1 MSNNKSSL
9 NNIIAS
15 IILGLSAIIL
25 ISLLW
30 IWVIK
35 APKTDRIPG
44 KITIELHS
52 DSTLVMSAEDRTVI
66 IDSLNTIMQRRE
78 QLLANKYQYVIEKR
92 AIEDS
97 LFSIG
102 SILVGIIIAILGF
115 FGFKSFQTIED
126 KAHQIAKETANEI
139 AKETAEEAAKT
150 TAKETAKSTAEETA
164 KTTAK
169 ETAKSTAE
177 ETAKTEAQIYLN
189 NNIRSNVIGAIEDRF
204 ITEIKNSIAVSLK
217 NDIIDQLREE
227 MSDYINHQEAYEVDE
242 EKFTQQKE
250 GANPTSETGNAV
262 VLSED
267 KILNPFESE
276 E

>member
-30 IWVIK
+30 IWVKK

-78 QLLANKYQYVIEKR
+78 QLLANKYQYAIEKR

-115 FGFKSFQTIED
+115 FGFKSFQTIEE
-126 KAHQIAKETANEI
+126 KAHQIAKETA
-139 AKETAEEAAKT
+139 KT
-150 TAKETAKSTAEETA
+150 TAKDTAKSAAKETA

-177 ETAKTEAQIYLN
+177 EVAKIEAQNYLN
-189 NNIRSNVIGAIEDRF
+189 KNIRSNVNSAIQENF
-204 ITEIKNSIAVSLK
+204 LAEIKNSIAESLK
-217 NDIIDQLREE
+217 SDIIDQLREE
-227 MSDYINHQEAYEVDE
+227 IPEFISHLDIQNVSKEKMEEEAQSND
-242 EKFTQQKE
+242 
-250 GANPTSETGNAV
+250 APTIVTP
-262 VLSED
+262 ED
-267 KILNPFESE
+267 KIENPFESE

>member
-35 APKTDRIPG
+35 VPKTDRIPG

-92 AIEDS
+92 TIEDS

-115 FGFKSFQTIED
+115 FGFKSFQTIEE
-126 KAHQIAKETANEI
+126 KAHQIAKET
-139 AKETAEEAAKT
+139 AKT
-150 TAKETAKSTAEETA
+150 TAKETAKSAAKETA

-177 ETAKTEAQIYLN
+177 EVAKIEAQNYLN
-189 NNIRSNVIGAIEDRF
+189 KNIRSNVNSAIQENF
-204 ITEIKNSIAVSLK
+204 LAEIKNSIAESLK
-217 NDIIDQLREE
+217 SDIIDQLREE
-227 MSDYINHQEAYEVDE
+227 IPEFISHLDIQNVSKEKMEEEAQSND
-242 EKFTQQKE
+242 
-250 GANPTSETGNAV
+250 APTIVTP
-262 VLSED
+262 ED
-267 KILNPFESE
+267 KIENPFESE

>member
-35 APKTDRIPG
+35 IPKTDRIPG

-115 FGFKSFQTIED
+115 FGFKSFQTIEE
-126 KAHQIAKETANEI
+126 KAHQIAKET
-139 AKETAEEAAKT
+139 AKT
-150 TAKETAKSTAEETA
+150 TAKETAKSAAKETA

-177 ETAKTEAQIYLN
+177 EVAKIESQNYLN
-189 NNIRSNVIGAIEDRF
+189 KYIRSNVNSAIQENF
-204 ITEIKNSIAVSLK
+204 LAEIKNSIAESLK
-217 NDIIDQLREE
+217 SDIIDQLREE
-227 MSDYINHQEAYEVDE
+227 IPEFISHLDIQNVSKEKMEEEAQSND
-242 EKFTQQKE
+242 
-250 GANPTSETGNAV
+250 APTIVTP
-262 VLSED
+262 ED
-267 KILNPFESE
+267 KIENPFESE

>member
-1 MSNNKSSL
+1 MYNNKFSL

-35 APKTDRIPG
+35 VPKTDRIPG

-115 FGFKSFQTIED
+115 FGFKSFQAIED
-126 KAHQIAKETANEI
+126 KAHKIAEG
-139 AKETAEEAAKT
+139 
-150 TAKETAKSTAEETA
+150 TA

-169 ETAKSTAE
+169 TTAE
-177 ETAKTEAQIYLN
+177 TTAKTEAQNYLSK
-189 NNIRSNVIGAIEDRF
+189 NIRSNIYSAIQKDF
-204 ITEIKNSIAVSLK
+204 LDDIKRCIAASLK
-217 NDIIDQLREE
+217 DDITPQLRKEMSDIADSIESQLREE
-227 MSDYINHQEAYEVDE
+227 ILELISHSDKQVVD
-242 EKFTQQKE
+242 KE
-250 GANPTSETGNAV
+250 NMVDSIPSND
-262 VLSED
+262 LSTVTATTED
-267 KILNPFESE
+267 KI
-276 E
+276 

>member
-35 APKTDRIPG
+35 IPKTDRIPG

-115 FGFKSFQTIED
+115 FGFKSFQTIEE
-126 KAHQIAKETANEI
+126 KAHQIAKET
-139 AKETAEEAAKT
+139 AKT
-150 TAKETAKSTAEETA
+150 TAKETAKSAAKETAKTTAKETAKSAAKETA

-177 ETAKTEAQIYLN
+177 EVAKIESQNYLN
-189 NNIRSNVIGAIEDRF
+189 KYIRSNVNSAIQENF
-204 ITEIKNSIAVSLK
+204 LAEIKNSIAESLK
-217 NDIIDQLREE
+217 SDIIDQLREE
-227 MSDYINHQEAYEVDE
+227 IPEFISHLDIQNVSKEKMEEEAQSND
-242 EKFTQQKE
+242 
-250 GANPTSETGNAV
+250 APTIVTP
-262 VLSED
+262 ED
-267 KILNPFESE
+267 KIENPFESE

>member
-35 APKTDRIPG
+35 VPKTDRIPG

-115 FGFKSFQTIED
+115 FGFKSFQTIEE
-126 KAHQIAKETANEI
+126 KAHQIAKET
-139 AKETAEEAAKT
+139 AKT
-150 TAKETAKSTAEETA
+150 TAKETAKSAAKETA

-177 ETAKTEAQIYLN
+177 EVAKIEAQNYLN
-189 NNIRSNVIGAIEDRF
+189 KNIRSNVNSAIQENF
-204 ITEIKNSIAVSLK
+204 LAEIKNSIAESLK
-217 NDIIDQLREE
+217 SDIIDQLREE
-227 MSDYINHQEAYEVDE
+227 IPEFISHLDIQNVSKEKMEEEAQSND
-242 EKFTQQKE
+242 
-250 GANPTSETGNAV
+250 APTIVTP
-262 VLSED
+262 ED
-267 KILNPFESE
+267 KIENPFESE

>member
-1 MSNNKSSL
+1 MYNNKFSL

-35 APKTDRIPG
+35 VPKTDRIPG

-115 FGFKSFQTIED
+115 FGFKSFQTIEE
-126 KAHQIAKETANEI
+126 KAHQIAK
-139 AKETAEEAAKT
+139 
-150 TAKETAKSTAEETA
+150 ETA

-177 ETAKTEAQIYLN
+177 EVAKIEAQNYLN
-189 NNIRSNVIGAIEDRF
+189 KNIRSNVNSAIQENF
-204 ITEIKNSIAVSLK
+204 LAEIKNSIAESLK
-217 NDIIDQLREE
+217 SDIIDQLREE
-227 MSDYINHQEAYEVDE
+227 IPEFISHLDIQNVSKEKMEEEAQSND
-242 EKFTQQKE
+242 
-250 GANPTSETGNAV
+250 APTIVTP
-262 VLSED
+262 ED
-267 KILNPFESE
+267 KIENPFESE

>member
-35 APKTDRIPG
+35 IPKTDRIPG

-115 FGFKSFQTIED
+115 FGFKSFQTIEE
-126 KAHQIAKETANEI
+126 KAHQIAKETA
-139 AKETAEEAAKT
+139 KT
-150 TAKETAKSTAEETA
+150 TAKDTAKSSAKETA

-177 ETAKTEAQIYLN
+177 EVAKIESQNYLN
-189 NNIRSNVIGAIEDRF
+189 KNIRSNVNSAIQENF
-204 ITEIKNSIAVSLK
+204 LAEIKNSIAESLK
-217 NDIIDQLREE
+217 SDIIDQLREE
-227 MSDYINHQEAYEVDE
+227 IPEFISHLDIQNVSKEKMEEEAQSND
-242 EKFTQQKE
+242 
-250 GANPTSETGNAV
+250 APTIVTP
-262 VLSED
+262 ED
-267 KILNPFESE
+267 KIENPFESE

>member
-78 QLLANKYQYVIEKR
+78 QLLANKYQYAIEKR

-115 FGFKSFQTIED
+115 FGFKSFQTIEE
-126 KAHQIAKETANEI
+126 KAHQIAK
-139 AKETAEEAAKT
+139 
-150 TAKETAKSTAEETA
+150 ETA

-177 ETAKTEAQIYLN
+177 EVAKIEAQNYLN
-189 NNIRSNVIGAIEDRF
+189 KNIRSNVNSAIQENF
-204 ITEIKNSIAVSLK
+204 LAEIKNSIAESLK
-217 NDIIDQLREE
+217 SDIIDQLREE
-227 MSDYINHQEAYEVDE
+227 IPEFISHLDIQNVSKEKMEEEAQSND
-242 EKFTQQKE
+242 
-250 GANPTSETGNAV
+250 APTIVTP
-262 VLSED
+262 ED
-267 KILNPFESE
+267 KIENPFESE

>member
-78 QLLANKYQYVIEKR
+78 QLLANKYQYAIEKR

-115 FGFKSFQTIED
+115 FGFKSFQTIEE
-126 KAHQIAKETANEI
+126 KAHQIAKETA
-139 AKETAEEAAKT
+139 KT
-150 TAKETAKSTAEETA
+150 TAKETVKSTAEEVA
-164 KTTAK
+164 KI
-169 ETAKSTAE
+169 
-177 ETAKTEAQIYLN
+177 EAQNYLN
-189 NNIRSNVIGAIEDRF
+189 KNIRSNVNSAIQENF
-204 ITEIKNSIAVSLK
+204 LAEIKNSIAESLK
-217 NDIIDQLREE
+217 SDIIDQLREE
-227 MSDYINHQEAYEVDE
+227 IPEFISHLDIQNVSKEKMEEEAQSND
-242 EKFTQQKE
+242 
-250 GANPTSETGNAV
+250 APTIVTP
-262 VLSED
+262 ED
-267 KILNPFESE
+267 KIENPFESE

>member
-1 MSNNKSSL
+1 MYNNKFSL

-35 APKTDRIPG
+35 VPKTDRIPG

-115 FGFKSFQTIED
+115 FGFKSFQTIEE
-126 KAHQIAKETANEI
+126 KAHQIAK
-139 AKETAEEAAKT
+139 
-150 TAKETAKSTAEETA
+150 ETA

-177 ETAKTEAQIYLN
+177 DVAKIEAQNYLN
-189 NNIRSNVIGAIEDRF
+189 KNIRSNVNSAIQENF
-204 ITEIKNSIAVSLK
+204 LAEIKNSIAESLK
-217 NDIIDQLREE
+217 SDIIDQLREE
-227 MSDYINHQEAYEVDE
+227 IPEFISHLDIQNVSKEKMEEEAQSND
-242 EKFTQQKE
+242 
-250 GANPTSETGNAV
+250 APTIVTP
-262 VLSED
+262 ED
-267 KILNPFESE
+267 KIENPFESE

>member
-35 APKTDRIPG
+35 IPKTDRIPG

-115 FGFKSFQTIED
+115 FGFKSFQTIEE
-126 KAHQIAKETANEI
+126 KAHQIAKETA
-139 AKETAEEAAKT
+139 KT
-150 TAKETAKSTAEETA
+150 TAKDTAKYAAKETA

-177 ETAKTEAQIYLN
+177 EVAKIESQNYLN
-189 NNIRSNVIGAIEDRF
+189 KNIRSNVNSAIQENF
-204 ITEIKNSIAVSLK
+204 LAEIKNSIAESLK
-217 NDIIDQLREE
+217 SDIIDQLREE
-227 MSDYINHQEAYEVDE
+227 IPEFISHLDIQNVSKEKMDE
-242 EKFTQQKE
+242 EAQSND
-250 GANPTSETGNAV
+250 APTIVTP
-262 VLSED
+262 ED
-267 KILNPFESE
+267 KIENPFESE

>member
-1 MSNNKSSL
+1 MSNNKYSL

-78 QLLANKYQYVIEKR
+78 QLLANKYQYAIEKR

-126 KAHQIAKETANEI
+126 KAHQIAKETAK
-139 AKETAEEAAKT
+139 A
-150 TAKETAKSTAEETA
+150 
-164 KTTAK
+164 
-169 ETAKSTAE
+169 TAE

-189 NNIRSNVIGAIEDRF
+189 NNIRSNVIGAIEEKF

-227 MSDYINHQEAYEVDE
+227 MSDFINHQETYEVDE
-242 EKFTQQKE
+242 EKLTQQKE

>member
-164 KTTAK
+164 KT
-169 ETAKSTAE
+169 
-177 ETAKTEAQIYLN
+177 EAQIYLN

>member
-1 MSNNKSSL
+1 MSNNKYSL

-35 APKTDRIPG
+35 VPKTDRIPG

-115 FGFKSFQTIED
+115 FGFKSFQTIEE
-126 KAHQIAKETANEI
+126 KAHQIAKETAKMTAKDTAKSA
-139 AKETAEEAAKT
+139 AKETAKM
-150 TAKETAKSTAEETA
+150 TAKETANSA
-164 KTTAK
+164 AK
-169 ETAKSTAE
+169 ETAKYTAE
-177 ETAKTEAQIYLN
+177 EVAKIETQNYLKKY
-189 NNIRSNVIGAIEDRF
+189 IRSNVNSAIQEKF
-204 ITEIKNSIAVSLK
+204 LAEIKNSIAESLK
-217 NDIIDQLREE
+217 SNIIDQLREE
-227 MSDYINHQEAYEVDE
+227 IPEFISHLDIQNVSKEKMEEEAQSNDAPTIVTPE
-242 EKFTQQKE
+242 EKIE
-250 GANPTSETGNAV
+250 
-262 VLSED
+262 
-267 KILNPFESE
+267 NPFESE

>member
-35 APKTDRIPG
+35 VPKTDRIPG

-115 FGFKSFQTIED
+115 FGFKSFQTIEE
-126 KAHQIAKETANEI
+126 KAHQIAK
-139 AKETAEEAAKT
+139 
-150 TAKETAKSTAEETA
+150 ETA

-177 ETAKTEAQIYLN
+177 EVAKIEAQNYLN
-189 NNIRSNVIGAIEDRF
+189 KNIRSNVNSAIQENF
-204 ITEIKNSIAVSLK
+204 LAEIKNSIAESLK
-217 NDIIDQLREE
+217 SDIIDQLREE
-227 MSDYINHQEAYEVDE
+227 IPEFISHLDIQNVSKEKMEEEAQSND
-242 EKFTQQKE
+242 
-250 GANPTSETGNAV
+250 APTIVTP
-262 VLSED
+262 ED
-267 KILNPFESE
+267 KIENPFESE

>member
-78 QLLANKYQYVIEKR
+78 QLLANKYQYAIEKR

-115 FGFKSFQTIED
+115 FGFKSFQTIEE
-126 KAHQIAKETANEI
+126 KAHQIAK
-139 AKETAEEAAKT
+139 
-150 TAKETAKSTAEETA
+150 ETA

-177 ETAKTEAQIYLN
+177 EVAKIEAQNYLN
-189 NNIRSNVIGAIEDRF
+189 KNIRSNVNSAIQENF
-204 ITEIKNSIAVSLK
+204 LAEIKNSIAESFK
-217 NDIIDQLREE
+217 SDIIDQLREE
-227 MSDYINHQEAYEVDE
+227 IPEFISHLDIQNVSKEKMEEEAQSND
-242 EKFTQQKE
+242 
-250 GANPTSETGNAV
+250 APTIVTP
-262 VLSED
+262 ED
-267 KILNPFESE
+267 KIENPFESE

>member
-1 MSNNKSSL
+1 MCNNKFSL

-35 APKTDRIPG
+35 VPKTDRIPG

-97 LFSIG
+97 LFSVG
-102 SILVGIIIAILGF
+102 SIIVGIIIAILGF
-115 FGFKSFQTIED
+115 FGFKSFQTIEE
-126 KAHQIAKETANEI
+126 KAHQVAKG
-139 AKETAEEAAKT
+139 
-150 TAKETAKSTAEETA
+150 TA
-164 KTTAK
+164 KTTAEK
-169 ETAKSTAE
+169 A
-177 ETAKTEAQIYLN
+177 AKTEAHNYLN
-189 NNIRSNVIGAIEDRF
+189 KNIRSNVNSAIEENF
-204 ITEIKNSIAVSLK
+204 LAEIKNSIAESLK
-217 NDIIDQLREE
+217 SDIIDQLREE
-227 MSDYINHQEAYEVDE
+227 IPEFISHLDIQDVGKEKMEKEVQSNDI
-242 EKFTQQKE
+242 
-250 GANPTSETGNAV
+250 PTTV
-262 VLSED
+262 KPED
-267 KILNPFESE
+267 KIENPFESE